1 MIYIEWV
8 PSVCAF
14 PQAKPAPS
22 LELLLSSTAF
32 PASLAGGSPPPLG
45 SLAPSSFLSPNP
57 FSTPLEL
64 SPFAQDR
71 IPSFPTHWLPGIP
84 GYKPVPTAQCS
95 ALPSHLDL
103 HRLFACCSLQF
114 SLNLFF
120 IHFPSSLIFTLLL
133 RSCLVPVGAQ
143 VPAGLGGAAPTGSTP
158 AQGLPCLQGRKGPKG
173 KCEERPCETRAEKT
187 GYISPDFFK
196 VLVKKPSWTP
206 WQLVRYAAS
215 AKLQVKSTY
224 VHKFMSSQ
232 GV

>member
-1 MIYIEWV
+1 MSAL
-8 PSVCAF
+8 SVCF
-14 PQAKPAPS
+14 PSGQASS
-22 LELLLSSTAF
+22 LSGAAAIFHSLPCLPCWGFSS
-32 PASLAGGSPPPLG
+32 SPGLPG
-45 SLAPSSFLSPNP
+45 SLQLPLPPNP

-95 ALPSHLDL
+95 ALPFHLDL